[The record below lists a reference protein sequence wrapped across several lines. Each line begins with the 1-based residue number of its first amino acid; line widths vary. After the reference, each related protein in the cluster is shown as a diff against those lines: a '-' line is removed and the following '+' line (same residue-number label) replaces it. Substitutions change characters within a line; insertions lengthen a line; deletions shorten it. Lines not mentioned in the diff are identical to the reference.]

1 MYRTGIGFDVHALAE
16 DKLLIIGGVQIPHQK
31 GLLGHS
37 DADVLVHAVMDA
49 VLGSLALGDIGQHFP
64 DTDAEFKGANSLEL
78 LSHVNRLAE
87 EKGFVCTNLD
97 SIIMAEK
104 PKMAPYLMK
113 MRANL
118 ATALKIKTE
127 QVSIKATT
135 TERLGLIGREEGIAA
150 QAIVLLNSITNRG
163 EICHK
168 LSWLW
173 IRAPPVPV
181 PFCLMKTEKLLPKQ
195 MLHWPVIIPNPA
207 GLSRFRKKYGAAS
220 DKLSRR
226 L

>member
-49 VLGSLALGDIGQHFP
+49 FLGALALGDIGQHFP
-64 DTDAEFKGANSLEL
+64 DTDAEFKGANSLGL
-78 LSHVNRLAE
+78 LSHVKRLAE
-87 EKGFVCTNLD
+87 EMGFVCTNLD

-104 PKMAPYLMK
+104 PKMATHLMEMK
-113 MRANL
+113 TNL
-118 ATALKIKTE
+118 ASALKIKTE

-150 QAIVLLNSITNRG
+150 QAIVLLNSIT
-163 EICHK
+163 
-168 LSWLW
+168 
-173 IRAPPVPV
+173 
-181 PFCLMKTEKLLPKQ
+181 
-195 MLHWPVIIPNPA
+195 
-207 GLSRFRKKYGAAS
+207 
-220 DKLSRR
+220 
-226 L
+226 